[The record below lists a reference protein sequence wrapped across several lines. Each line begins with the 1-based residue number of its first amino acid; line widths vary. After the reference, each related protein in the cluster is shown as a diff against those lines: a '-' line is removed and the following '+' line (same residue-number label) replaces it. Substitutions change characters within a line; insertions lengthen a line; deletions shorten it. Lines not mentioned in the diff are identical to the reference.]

1 MMNGGIYEE
10 SPPPAPQSAATPISS
25 SGMTSPAAAPPPA
38 TTSSGS
44 PASVA
49 SNASAPLHIP
59 AKRAA
64 YDCEGVIRHHGQ
76 WNYSPDNH
84 FEQYPNPTYYN
95 LADPARDSRKGL
107 FWSPAATAAATATEY
122 KYSAAAPGPSDPS
135 VSSCH
140 QGFSS
145 STWCNYSAYS
155 SASRHHVDHQPV
167 PYLTPADDRG
177 RVAAAAAMVA
187 ETASF
192 HHDAAGYGLRNYGPE
207 PVPSTPYPPPVMWGS
222 SPSSLFSSGSLGSMG
237 VSVPCGT
244 SGNPLEWTGQVTVRK
259 KRKPYSKFQTL
270 ELEKEFLFNAYV
282 SKQKRWEL
290 ARNLNLTERQVKI
303 WFQNR
308 RMKNKKNSQ
317 RQAAQQQNNNNAA
330 TNNQNHHHHAG
341 HHIHAQHHV
350 VNHHVAANGSLKHH
364 Q

>member
-10 SPPPAPQSAATPISS
+10 SPPPAPQSAATPIST
-25 SGMTSPAAAPPPA
+25 SGMTSPATAPA
-38 TTSSGS
+38 TTSATSSSS
-44 PASVA
+44 PASVT
-49 SNASAPLHIP
+49 SNSGSAGPLHIP
-59 AKRAA
+59 AKRLYGECA
-64 YDCEGVIRHHGQ
+64 EPGVIRHHGQ
-76 WNYSPDNH
+76 PWNYSPSDNPH
-84 FEQYPNPTYYN
+84 AFELNQYPNAPTYYN
-95 LADPARDSRKGL
+95 LADRDSRKSSL
-107 FWSPAATAAATATEY
+107 SFWSPAATAAGTTPEY
-122 KYSAAAPGPSDPS
+122 KYSASGPSADPS

-145 STWCNYSAYS
+145 SSWCNYSAYS
-155 SASRHHVDHQPV
+155 SASRHHVDPHQAV

-177 RVAAAAAMVA
+177 RVAAAMA
-187 ETASF
+187 ESASF
-192 HHDAAGYGLRNYGPE
+192 AHHDGGYGLRNYGPE
-207 PVPSTPYPPPVMWGS
+207 PVPSTPYPPP
-222 SPSSLFSSGSLGSMG
+222 GSLGSMG

-330 TNNQNHHHHAG
+330 TNNQNHHGTHHHAT
-341 HHIHAQHHV
+341 HHIHTQHHV
-350 VNHHVAANGSLKHH
+350 VNHHVSANGSLKHH